1 MSYYTSKS
9 SLTVRRVS
17 GSFFLLCAFF
27 CLFSCTT
34 TRTNVVYMN
43 NLGDSID
50 RNISSSKVLF
60 ESAIQ
65 INDLL
70 SIKISSLNP
79 ADVSLINGGG
89 SGASA
94 ASGPSA
100 GANTGGYLVNSQG
113 KVELPLIGFVN
124 AKGLNRAQ
132 LEDSISS
139 RMKEYIK
146 DPVVQIRFLNFHIT
160 VLGDVGRPG
169 ELVPPTERF
178 TILEALGESGDLK
191 VTGRR
196 DNVLIIREKNGK
208 RQVGRIDLTS
218 KSLFNSPYFYLQAN
232 DVIYVEPV
240 KASYAHRNDS
250 YTQYI
255 GVASG
260 IISLLVSII
269 LLTRTR

>member
-1 MSYYTSKS
+1 
-9 SLTVRRVS
+9 
-17 GSFFLLCAFF
+17 
-27 CLFSCTT
+27 
-34 TRTNVVYMN
+34 MN
-43 NLGDSID
+43 NIKDSTD
-50 RNISSSKVLF
+50 RSISSSKVVF
-60 ESAIQ
+60 EARIQ

-79 ADVSLINGGG
+79 ADGAMINGSGGASTSG
-89 SGASA
+89 SGV
-94 ASGPSA
+94 SA
-100 GANTGGYLVNSQG
+100 GANTGGYLVNSSG
-113 KVELPLIGFVN
+113 KVELPLIGFVK
-124 AKGLNRAQ
+124 AIGLNRGQ
-132 LEDSISS
+132 LEDSISA
-139 RMKEYIK
+139 RMKAYIK
-146 DPVVQIRFLNFHIT
+146 DPVVQVRFLNFHVT

-178 TILEALGESGDLK
+178 TLLEALGESGDLRI
-191 VTGRR
+191 TGRR
-196 DNVLIIREKNGK
+196 DNVMVIREKNGK
-208 RQVGRIDLTS
+208 RQVGRVDLTS

-240 KASYAHRNDS
+240 KASYAHRNDI

>member
-1 MSYYTSKS
+1 
-9 SLTVRRVS
+9 
-17 GSFFLLCAFF
+17 
-27 CLFSCTT
+27 
-34 TRTNVVYMN
+34 MN
-43 NLGDSID
+43 NIKDSTD
-50 RNISSSKVLF
+50 RSISSSKVVF
-60 ESAIQ
+60 EARIQ

-79 ADVSLINGGG
+79 ADGAMINGGG
-89 SGASA
+89 GASTSGA
-94 ASGPSA
+94 GVSA
-100 GANTGGYLVNSQG
+100 GANTGGYLVNSSG
-113 KVELPLIGFVN
+113 KVELPLIGFVK
-124 AKGLNRAQ
+124 AIGLNRGQ
-132 LEDSISS
+132 LEDSISA
-139 RMKEYIK
+139 RMKAYIK
-146 DPVVQIRFLNFHIT
+146 DPVVQVRFLNFHVT

-178 TILEALGESGDLK
+178 TLLEALGESGDLRI
-191 VTGRR
+191 TGRR
-196 DNVLIIREKNGK
+196 DNVMVIREKNGK
-208 RQVGRIDLTS
+208 RQVGRVDLTS

-240 KASYAHRNDS
+240 KASYAHRNDI